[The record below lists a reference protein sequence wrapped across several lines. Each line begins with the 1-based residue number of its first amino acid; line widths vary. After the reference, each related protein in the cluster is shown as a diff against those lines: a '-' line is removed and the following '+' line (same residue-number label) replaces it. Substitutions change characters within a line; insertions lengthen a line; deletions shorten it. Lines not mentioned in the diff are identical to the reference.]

1 MSKQY
6 LPAIPADGGLVGRPV
21 DMRIRPCAFKP
32 ELRKAVVLSG
42 SNVLEALR
50 HACHMTGTPIGI
62 VRTAIVH
69 INGRRVPRAMWCT
82 TYLKETDLVSVAVPL
97 RGGGGGGGKNPLRTI
112 LSLVVIGVA
121 AVATMWVGGTGIFGA
136 SSLLGTG
143 LGLGGTVG
151 AIAGG
156 LVMMGGML
164 LVNAL
169 CPASM
174 PKLSL
179 GNGQQESSQ
188 RIWSIDGAQNKADP
202 YGCVPTVL
210 GKIRVAPRFASQSYS
225 VIKDNDQYVRYLY
238 VVSTGDCSV
247 SEPRI
252 GDTDLENYQ
261 GWEWVVHRDWTGVEP
276 FTWFQ
281 QARAEEALNIE
292 MKHEVGWQVRT
303 TAQNTT
309 HIMCVIVFEGLK
321 HINSQGNGSSVT
333 VEVAVRY
340 RKVGTEEWTN
350 YAQTRTIN
358 TTFGFTPSPGSH
370 FIGIN
375 ASGTIK
381 VDSGEPIAYYNCVQD
396 VHTRESCGETGDAGN
411 ISCSYHRTYYYTITF
426 TKYGSNFTGTA
437 SFSHATSSSSRNAS
451 VTINGTCSVTGL
463 IYSGCTINP
472 LRKCIEWDV
481 DEGQYEVG
489 MQRVTADSDS
499 ESTSSTTRDVFTWTL
514 LQSGRNKPAIVA
526 DEKHPLTLIEL
537 SLKATEQLNGNVDEF
552 NVLAC
557 STAPCWDPIIEEWV
571 TEETSNPAALAL
583 RIATGTDIAKPASW
597 DEMDVESFAGFYTWC
612 EAHGWAYNGWITS
625 KANSGET
632 FHNVCS
638 AGRGSYALLNG
649 HGVIWDDPEAPVVD
663 MLTQRNSWG
672 FSSQKALNVE
682 QVQGLRMRFLNEDA
696 DYQEDERIVYIDGY
710 DETNATNVIEW
721 EQDGVTDPDLIYKH
735 ARLRLAEMQLRPEVY
750 TLSCEA
756 ESIAL
761 RRGDCIRIV
770 HDVTLWGI
778 TSGKITRVLYA
789 DNGNITGIQLDEYC
803 PMDAGQSYGVRITNG
818 ANTDAYYS
826 VLTQGATES
835 RELTFSTELPAT
847 TNIAVDDLVAFGKT
861 QSVGALCKVLSVT
874 PSEGYAAQVTL
885 CDAAPEIYDA
895 IDGAIP
901 DWDSQITWQSRY
913 QMGKPVAP
921 VLLGIVSDDTA
932 LRIGPDGTIYP
943 QMYVT
948 YQVPTQPTGV
958 QVYAIS
964 VFVREHGAEE
974 QADYYTAMVQG
985 DSVTVLVP
993 NVEEG
998 VTYDVWAQFSTATG
1012 LLSPFSATTQHTVVG
1027 KTSCPPDITGLV
1039 ARIVDPQGLELTWDE
1054 LDEDY
1059 LSLKLFSHFE
1069 ISGAMEGRA
1078 VVPSIMFQPYQLTG
1092 QLSFSVRA
1100 VDITGVKS
1108 LTAATVTITVNPPAK
1123 GSVTSARLLDEGV
1136 VVEWANVRQS
1146 WTVERYILTMGT
1158 DFSQSYRSLSAKL
1171 PASSPFEP
1179 NTPVTIQA
1187 QDIFDNWG
1195 EVSDNTIVTIYPPKT
1210 PQIVLGCNPV
1220 NGTITIDWQDCR
1232 NTTPG
1237 APSID
1242 HYEVSGTLAN
1252 QNNQSGVV
1260 TVQGTHYEAVVPLT
1274 AYEYGTQEDEDGTL
1288 VNVGTISVS
1297 VEAFDKYGISNKD
1310 AADYED
1316 NTVQF
1321 SIWPPYNPTGMA
1333 LSSSEEGDAIVL
1345 SWKDCKRT
1353 FDIAYYLVTD
1363 QYTGRQYKVDTN
1375 YVVLPSR
1382 KEGSYQVTIQ
1392 AFDVIGHSSAAMP
1405 YNMLVGGVG
1414 GMTVT
1419 ARVDGADI
1427 LVEWSIPDASFSLDY
1442 YIIKGDNDIIP
1453 DEETISF
1460 EDGDQ
1465 LGTAKVNYFRMPAGA
1480 AQTYVFY
1487 VWAVDVAGNIS
1498 TSYASYCTIEIDG
1511 PVVPSVG
1518 VPLEADGLRLTWE
1531 PGTSSGNTLPVV
1543 AWDVVRQ
1550 WEDEEGTHE
1559 EDYGRLDVTSVAV
1572 PAVTVGDHTF
1582 LVRGIDSG
1590 GNVGPWGDCDFT
1602 AQAPGRVTFMEP
1614 TVIDNNVQLYWTQ
1627 PNFIFF
1633 PIREYIFSEI
1643 DEDGYEMEIGRVD
1656 ALFASETE
1664 SVDGMYTYG
1673 ITPVDTGGNLGTRT
1687 TITCRVA
1694 QPPDFVFYDKVD
1706 SLFNGDKTNLV
1717 LDGNGHMLGPVPT
1730 AETWTENAARV
1741 IELGGVSATTD
1752 TLTHQQKVNAGYETW
1767 LEPMES
1773 TAVYVET
1780 IDHGSLIPSSN
1791 IHVTLGYETI
1801 RGNPDITCKI
1811 EVSQDGSE
1819 WVVVSDNAF
1828 NVYTTQF
1835 RYSRITLTIT
1845 GGYISINSLLIDLNV
1860 KQITD
1865 GGRVECKAT
1874 DNGEGWVSEQE
1885 TPMLTGTWVAFTR
1898 SFVDVQSLPKP
1909 NVVNHQDYTAYTVFE
1924 DVINPTGFRIFVKD
1938 ANGNRVTA
1946 FVDWFAM
1953 GV

>member
-21 DMRIRPCAFKP
+21 DMRIRPCAFRP

-69 INGRRVPRAMWCT
+69 INGHRVPRAMWCE
-82 TYLKETDLVSVAVPL
+82 TYLKESDLVSVAVPL
-97 RGGGGGGGKNPLRTI
+97 MGGGGGGGKNPLRTI

-136 SSLLGTG
+136 SSILGPG
-143 LGLGGTVG
+143 LGLGGSVG

-164 LVNAL
+164 LVNAI

-174 PKLSL
+174 PKLSM
-179 GNGQQESSQ
+179 NTGQQESSQ

-202 YGCVPTVL
+202 YGTVPTVL
-210 GKIRVAPRFASQSYS
+210 GKIRVAPRFAAQSYS

-238 VVSTGDCSV
+238 VVSTGDCAV

-252 GDTDLENYQ
+252 GDTDLDNYQ

-281 QARAEEALNIE
+281 QARSEEALNIE

-321 HINSQGNGSSVT
+321 HINSQGQGSSVS

-350 YAQTRTIN
+350 YAQSRTIN

-381 VDSGEPIAYYNCVQD
+381 VDSGEPIAYFNCVQD

-437 SFSHATSSSSRNAS
+437 SFSHATSSSSRSAS

-463 IYSGCTINP
+463 IYTGCTINP

-481 DEGQYEVG
+481 DEGQYEVA
-489 MQRVTADSDS
+489 MQRVTGDSNS

-514 LQSGRNKPAIVA
+514 LQSGRNKPAVVA
-526 DEKHPLTLIEL
+526 DETHPLTLIEL

-583 RIATGTDIAKPASW
+583 RIATGTDIAKPAAW
-597 DEMDVESFAGFYTWC
+597 EEMDVDSFVNFFLWC
-612 EAHGWAYNGWITS
+612 EEHGWAYNGWITS
-625 KANSGET
+625 KANTGET
-632 FHNVCS
+632 LHNVLS

-649 HGVIWDDPEAPVVD
+649 HGVIWDDPDAPVVD

-682 QVQGLRMRFLNEDA
+682 QVQGLRVRFLNEDA

-761 RRGDCIRIV
+761 RRGDCIRIS

-778 TSGKITRVLYA
+778 TSGKIVRVLYA

-803 PMDAGQSYGVRITNG
+803 PMDAGESYGVRITNG
-818 ANTDAYYS
+818 ASTDAYYS

-847 TNIAVDDLVAFGKT
+847 TNISVDDLVAFGKT

-895 IDGAIP
+895 ITGEIP
-901 DWDSQITWQSRY
+901 DWDSQITTPSRY

-964 VFVREHGAEE
+964 VYVREHGAEE

-1012 LLSPFSATTQHTVVG
+1012 LLSPFSSTTQHTVVG
-1027 KTSCPPDITGLV
+1027 KTSCPPNITGLK
-1039 ARIVDPQGLELTWDE
+1039 ARIADPQGLELTWDE

-1059 LSLKLFSHFE
+1059 LTLNLFSHFE
-1069 ISGAMEGRA
+1069 ITGDMDGRA
-1078 VVPSIMFQPYQLTG
+1078 VTPSIMFQPYQLTG
-1092 QLSFSVRA
+1092 QLSFSARA
-1100 VDITGVKS
+1100 VDITGAQS
-1108 LTAATVTITVNPPAK
+1108 LTAATVSITVNPPAK

-1136 VVEWANVRQS
+1136 VVEWANAQQS
-1146 WTVERYILTMGT
+1146 WTVERYIVSMGT
-1158 DFSQSYRSLSAKL
+1158 DFSQSYRALGATL
-1171 PASSPFEP
+1171 PAASPFGV
-1179 NTPVTIQA
+1179 NTPVTVQA
-1187 QDIFDNWG
+1187 EDIFDNWG
-1195 EVSDNTIVTIYPPKT
+1195 EASENFIVTVYPPKT
-1210 PQIVLGCNPV
+1210 PEIVLGANPV
-1220 NGTITIDWQDCR
+1220 NGTVTIDWQDCR

-1237 APSID
+1237 APAID
-1242 HYEVSGTLAN
+1242 HYEISGTLAN
-1252 QNNQSGVV
+1252 QNNQAGIVS
-1260 TVQGTHYEAVVPLT
+1260 VQGTHYEAVVPLT

-1333 LSSSEEGDAIVL
+1333 LSSSEEGDSIVL
-1345 SWKDCKRT
+1345 SWKDCERT
-1353 FDIAYYLVTD
+1353 FAIAYYLVTD

-1375 YVVLPSR
+1375 YVVLPAR
-1382 KEGSYQVTIQ
+1382 KEGSYTVTIQ
-1392 AFDVIGHSSAAMP
+1392 AFDVIGHESAAMP

-1427 LVEWSIPDASFSLDY
+1427 LVEWSIPDASFALDY

-1453 DEETISF
+1453 DEDNINF

-1487 VWAVDVAGNIS
+1487 VWAVDIAQNIS
-1498 TSYASYCTIEIDG
+1498 TNYASYCTIEIAG
-1511 PVVPSVG
+1511 PVAPSVD
-1518 VPLEADGLRLTWE
+1518 VALEADGLRLTWE

-1550 WEDEEGTHE
+1550 WEDEEGAHE

-1673 ITPVDTGGNLGTRT
+1673 ITPVDTGGNLGQRT

-1706 SLFNGDKTNLV
+1706 SLFNGDKTNMV
-1717 LDGNGHMLGPVPT
+1717 LDGLGHMLGPVPT

-1741 IELGGVSATTD
+1741 IELGDISATTD

-1767 LEPMES
+1767 LEPMEN
-1773 TAVYVET
+1773 TGTYVEV

-1811 EVSQDGSE
+1811 EVSQDGSD
-1819 WVVVSDNAF
+1819 WVVVSDNAW

-1874 DNGEGWVSEQE
+1874 DNGEGWVSEQQ

-1898 SFVDVQSLPKP
+1898 DFVDVQSLPKP
-1909 NVVNHQDYTAYTVFE
+1909 NVVNHEDYTAYTVFE
-1924 DVINPTGFRIFVKD
+1924 DVINPQGFRIFVKD
-1938 ANGNRVTA
+1938 SNGNRVSA
-1946 FVDWFAM
+1946 FVDWFAL